1 MMSFDWK
8 AAIGTVAPA
17 LAGIFG
23 TPVAGVAV
31 GALCKA
37 FGLEPSPENA
47 AKIAQQAADGTLSGA
62 DWAKIK
68 AAEIDA
74 KLQLQ
79 KMDLDYSLAE
89 DKIVAGDRDSARN
102 REIQV
107 KDWTPRLLAYGVT
120 VGFFGMLYWMMRHD
134 VPVPNKDMLN
144 ILLGALGSAWIQ
156 VVSYYFGSSAGSA
169 KKDDTIQVQ
178 AVKS

>member
-1 MMSFDWK
+1 MTFDWK

-17 LAGIFG
+17 LAGILG

-37 FGLEPSPENA
+37 FGMEPSPENA

-68 AAEIDA
+68 LAEIDA
-74 KLQLQ
+74 QAQLK
-79 KMDLDYSLAE
+79 KMDLDFNLEE
-89 DKIVAGDRDSARN
+89 DKLIVSDRDSARN

-107 KDWTPRLLAYGVT
+107 KDWVPKALASLIT
-120 VGFFGMLYWMMRHD
+120 LGFFGLLYWMMRHE
-134 VPVPNKDMLN
+134 VPQTNKDMLN
-144 ILLGALGSAWIQ
+144 IMLGSFATAWIQ
-156 VVSYYFGSSAGSA
+156 VVSYYFGSSAGSDR
-169 KKDDTIQVQ
+169 KTELLGNGGK
-178 AVKS
+178 